1 MSYRRNNTSA
11 AAAATTTTAYATR
24 HRSPPAG
31 QRSYIVSIDT
41 GPFANVEIVV
51 GDYHHRTRAGMWT
64 SSRAADNVKVVTS
77 KSHVYAYAPTS
88 PSTPITKQRTLFTPL
103 QQQQQPASSARSHSS
118 SSTST
123 STSDAWSKRS
133 AYERERGDRARD
145 YDYIAAR
152 QHRLAD
158 ERARAHH
165 RREREREEEARQLAE
180 AEARRAAAVAKEAR
194 RRQRLAEQQRH
205 EEQKRQQEQQRALRE
220 DRRRLERTRRARAHE
235 IANAWSSYETRWGL
249 LNQSQ
254 NQRQLGGASLTF
266 ERIPWPITDS
276 EVIIPPPLDGRRTR
290 TTRAPLDELLRPEAI
305 REFLLSPAHSPEVS
319 SKDRIRAALRR
330 WHPDKFAR
338 LLGLVVE
345 RDRDAVADGVG
356 IVVRCLNEM
365 LEREN
370 HA

>member
-1 MSYRRNNTSA
+1 
-11 AAAATTTTAYATR
+11 
-24 HRSPPAG
+24 
-31 QRSYIVSIDT
+31 VSDT
-41 GPFANVEIVV
+41 WG
-51 GDYHHRTRAGMWT
+51 
-64 SSRAADNVKVVTS
+64 
-77 KSHVYAYAPTS
+77 
-88 PSTPITKQRTLFTPL
+88 
-103 QQQQQPASSARSHSS
+103 
-118 SSTST
+118 
-123 STSDAWSKRS
+123 KRS
-133 AYERERGDRARD
+133 TYERERGDRARD
-145 YDYIAAR
+145 YDYIAAAR

-165 RREREREEEARQLAE
+165 QREREREEEARRLAE
-180 AEARRAAAVAKEAR
+180 AEARHAATAAKEAR

-205 EEQKRQQEQQRALRE
+205 EEQKRRQEQQRALRE

-235 IANAWSSYETRWGL
+235 IANAWGSYETRWGL

-254 NQRQLGGASLTF
+254 SQRQLGGASLTF
-266 ERIPWPITDS
+266 ERIPWPVADP
-276 EVIIPPPLDGRRTR
+276 EAIIPPLDGRKTR
-290 TTRAPLDELLRPEAI
+290 TTARSRRAALDELLRPEAI

-319 SKDRIRAALRR
+319 SKDRIRTALRR

-345 RDRDAVADGVG
+345 SDRDAVADGVG